1 MKDMIKMELREDIE
15 RIKVLMKQDKEL
27 NRNIN
32 MKQQQI

>member
-15 RIKVLMKQDKEL
+15 RIKEMMKQDKEL